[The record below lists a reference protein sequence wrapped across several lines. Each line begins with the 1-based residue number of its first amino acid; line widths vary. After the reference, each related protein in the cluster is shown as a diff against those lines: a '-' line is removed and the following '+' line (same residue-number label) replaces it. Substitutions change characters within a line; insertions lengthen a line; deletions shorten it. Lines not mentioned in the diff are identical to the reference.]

1 MYTMNA
7 NTIYTQNKGKFYE
20 TRELL
25 ARHYNKKMDCPEI
38 EPRFLIIITE
48 FNPRKIN
55 SVNFEFHFRSIVFTL
70 IAIARCC
77 TIKGIVII
85 VQLPRAS

>member
-1 MYTMNA
+1 
-7 NTIYTQNKGKFYE
+7 
-20 TRELL
+20 
-25 ARHYNKKMDCPEI
+25 MDCPEI

-48 FNPRKIN
+48 INPRKIN

-85 VQLPRAS
+85 VQLPRASQIREIYSDSILSFLIF